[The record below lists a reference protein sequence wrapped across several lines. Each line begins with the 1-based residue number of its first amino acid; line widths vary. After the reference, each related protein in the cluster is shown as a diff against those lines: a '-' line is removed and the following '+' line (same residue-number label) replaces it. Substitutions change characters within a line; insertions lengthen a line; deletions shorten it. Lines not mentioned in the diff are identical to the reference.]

1 MVTTQQLAA
10 AHAFLAACG
19 PANALRQRPINQ
31 SRQAWQAELDSA
43 QASRRDARST
53 LQELC
58 GTRAV
63 YQEAIDSARE
73 VRKLG

>member
-19 PANALRQRPINQ
+19 PANALRQRSTNQ
-31 SRQAWQAELDSA
+31 SRQAWQDELQTA
-43 QASRRDARST
+43 QASRRAARST

-58 GTRAV
+58 GTRAI
-63 YQEAIDSARE
+63 YQEAVAAARE
-73 VRKLG
+73 GRKLG